1 MAKLS
6 GVGIAA
12 LAGGA
17 LLLYSAING
26 KGFSQSLRAILSGQ
40 SPSTAATANPID
52 PNIDWGVL
60 SNTPANYPASIVE
73 PSSSSETAWISSF
86 LASIGAPLTQANI
99 NSVSSWIAKESVYP
113 GNGTNTGG
121 LYNPLNTTL
130 AESGATNYNS
140 VGVKNY
146 VSEAQGLEA
155 TVATLLGNE
164 DYSDIVDALRNGT
177 GLCGQSLSGLATWS
191 GNGYSQVC

>member
-40 SPSTAATANPID
+40 SPSTAAAANPID

-60 SNTPANYPASIVE
+60 SDTSSNYPTAVVA
-73 PSSSSETAWISSF
+73 PSSSSETAWITSL
-86 LASIGAPLTQANI
+86 LASIGAPPTQANI
-99 NSVSSWIAKESVYP
+99 NSISSWIAKESVYP
-113 GNGTNTGG
+113 GNGVNTGG

-130 AESGATNYNS
+130 AEGGASNYNS

-146 VSEAQGLEA
+146 ISEVQGLEA
-155 TVATLLGNE
+155 TVQTLLGGQ
-164 DYSDIVDALRNGT
+164 YSDIVDALRSGN
-177 GLCGQSLSGLATWS
+177 GLCGQSFSGLAEWS